1 MVVGTSTSSP
11 PGGGGGCPFR
21 IVIGGKIM
29 DRPKQIFTWAQQLLP
44 GAATERF
51 GRDAGFVAI
60 AIMIMI
66 VVEVVA
72 AVVAVVVGVLIDVMM
87 SVLRHF

>member
-11 PGGGGGCPFR
+11 PGGGGGYPFR
-21 IVIGGKIM
+21 IVIGGKTM

-60 AIMIMI
+60 AIMI
-66 VVEVVA
+66 VEVVA
-72 AVVAVVVGVLIDVMM
+72 AVVVVVVGVIIDVMM
-87 SVLRHF
+87 SVLLHF